1 MTASQPID
9 RALKGWLPA
18 MSAKSIAAG
27 SVIVSGSIPGN
38 LAVPTKLRHHLR
50 ESRLMAIAGGRPIRA
65 CMVRRRLL
73 AASELCRHL
82 LEHSLVP
89 AARCLSR
96 CLLFKCLLPR
106 SVVANSQL
114 RHRFFQCNP
123 MTIGSIQVPRSSL
136 YVWRW
141 LRGCRLIPVLLAARF
156 QMLRAPLGQVW
167 PLVLNLL
174 KLLLRCFKPLE
185 VLRPLLRRRHLLGL
199 LNALLRSCCLLRLQQ
214 AFVRRCSLL
223 HLLHALLR
231 NVGILQALLGRLG
244 LLDVLLRP
252 LQSGFRLLV
261 IARAPIA
268 VAPIGSFRM
277 RRRDDPVTG

>member
-9 RALKGWLPA
+9 RALNSWLPA

-27 SVIVSGSIPGN
+27 SVVVSGSIPGN

-50 ESRLMAIAGGRPIRA
+50 ESRLMAIAGGRPFRL
-65 CMVRRRLL
+65 CMVSRRLL

-96 CLLFKCLLPR
+96 CLLLKYLLPW
-106 SVVANSQL
+106 SVAANSQL

-123 MTIGSIQVPRSSL
+123 MTIGSIQVPRNSL

-141 LRGCRLIPVLLAARF
+141 LRGCRLIPVLL
-156 QMLRAPLGQVW
+156 RAPLGRVR
-167 PLVLNLL
+167 PLVMNLL
-174 KLLLRCFKPLE
+174 SLLLRCFKPLE
-185 VLRPLLRRRHLLGL
+185 ILRPLLRRRHLLGL

-214 AFVRRCSLL
+214 AFVGSCGLL

-231 NVGILQALLGRLG
+231 NVCILQTLLGRLG

-261 IARAPIA
+261 VARAPVA

-277 RRRDDPVTG
+277 RRRNDQVTG